1 MSTGHLLHSVTISI
15 FYCRLNFFFLG
26 KKNGMEVQENYLRR
40 EIDLT
45 KMQMIVLQFTVT
57 PTAY

>member
-1 MSTGHLLHSVTISI
+1 
-15 FYCRLNFFFLG
+15 
-26 KKNGMEVQENYLRR
+26 MEVQENYLRR